1 MAGEEESKRFSI
13 FGAYYDGGNKN
24 GTNDGTDGLKRQT
37 PTEDQRKLLSQYFS
51 QRTLSLT
58 LEPDQ
63 TPYTLYV
70 SDVFGANN
78 DFAGRA
84 VSNTA
89 TPKDSDF
96 VKANNNSVLINL
108 ENNTLNF
115 KRIKGGK
122 GVSWRELTG
131 SNNLKPITQASYNL
145 VVIKGAEN
153 SQKQINLIGVYDQQ
167 AEGGTAS
174 IKPVDREFYLNP
186 SIFGGDALRAD
197 HNIVFLKNVN
207 TDGIARKFGI
217 VGGRAQDGTAV
228 NGSTSVGADSRNNL
242 VLIQN
247 SIIGVDGEK
256 SEGTNVYGGLGYAS
270 AQNNA
275 VVIDN
280 TKILGNVSG
289 GLSFLDNVMFDKGSY
304 HKFVYDSNISS
315 NGFNA
320 DQVLRAFNKGLT
332 EDYNSVYLNQAVLEG
347 TSAVYAS
354 SGGLIKT
361 TADDASN
368 YISFVESKLV
378 NLRRGTVY
386 LNGANRASSIY
397 ADTVYFG
404 KVFDAS
410 GIDLTGTSDS
420 SGKKLLADTYTDAK
434 PLTVT
439 FGHSLSESYIRTSAG
454 FHSTLTRLN
463 EDQSDI
469 THGKHNY
476 WTKVVVN
483 LGDVT
488 KINGDG
494 KHLNT
499 TVPVFEKEV
508 RDGNSYAVAKDTVFS
523 LLAQDNV
530 GGSSTFLA
538 ISSGYH
544 TDSDGKILDNTPVRA
559 LNLNWSRILE
569 YRLSYASGGRY
580 SKDKDKELTV
590 TVGQPAPSYSNA
602 AVPLPLLQVFQGGKE
617 IFSPAETYVWVD
629 KDKNW
634 YETQEDYDKSQ
645 NRITDKI
652 AFLKKVQTQTSE
664 KDIKLSVV
672 IQQDRNGRSIPVADA
687 TYSLLPY
694 LSVGELYQVTDDDG
708 RVANYK
714 GHIFSLTPLLDEDV
728 KNFVSDKRVREG
740 VDVFIGKVDPKQLY
754 YLENGKY
761 YEELASTGDI
771 ISVSNLSGTS
781 EEAGGLALGSRLT
794 ELVIRE
800 NEKVVLNGLTEEEK
814 DIATESYTAEM
825 ILGGK
830 GGVFIPDSN
839 TVFIGGEDKQ
849 NSFSGKTEVGAS
861 GKLSLVAT
869 EALGKTESVVLGS
882 AATLTISKRTD
893 SSEDKPTYTSQTIK
907 NISGT
912 DDKTS
917 LVIEKGN
924 ALKLAGSADAG
935 QIGSVNGGG
944 NLSIENANFAILA
957 SGTFSGST
965 NLTSSTLTLNKANS
979 LGTSAVTFF
988 DGNSKVIFESPNG
1001 TSNHTNNTFQGA
1013 GSLQVNGGSLTLAG
1027 KYADLTPTFTGGL
1040 TLENATVSTDKDSNY
1055 GWKRVG
1061 SGDIALNGPSSLT
1074 VYYSNV
1080 QETTG
1085 ASFKDKM
1092 LSGSGTLSLIN
1103 SGASQDSFNF
1113 GSKNDSGTFTG
1124 TLALNNVGISLD
1136 DQNATAMA
1144 KASLELGDKST
1155 AIVTKKFETAGKV
1168 TFLAGATLDFSSV
1181 ENHLGAKEISNT
1193 ITASNGFD
1201 FSTSPKGEIKVN
1213 LNGSVGNGHASLD
1226 LPLLDQDN
1234 GPVKLYFGKG
1244 NVTGSLANI
1253 TLVNVNGTT
1262 PDIGSQTFDYENG
1275 TAELTY
1281 SWGLTAGSP
1290 LFGNTEGFGLGYKLT
1305 TVNVNDGKI
1314 LDLKPG
1320 QDSTLSAKLT
1330 TNKGSNSTVKI
1341 DGALTFDN
1349 CDNNFDSTLI
1359 LTDGSSL
1366 TAVAG
1371 ALGQKGIQKDELF
1384 ASKVLL
1390 EDASTLTLKDGSH
1403 TIGSLNTASS
1413 SKVVMDA
1420 ATDLTIRG
1428 DSTVEGTLK
1437 GGNSLN
1443 FEGKDGSLL
1452 NVTISSANDQFKA
1465 PVSLQY
1471 TSLTLGKV
1479 SSLGSSLIKLDQ
1491 NSTVQYS
1498 GPNSWSSS
1506 NIFEGT
1512 GSIVYEAQDGKP
1524 NTFAFNEKQGEFSG
1538 TLVLQQAHIELSD
1551 EQKQNVTALQK
1562 ATLKLESNS
1571 SALVIGDRKLS
1582 QLEMYSGSELK
1593 LGKVDLVN
1601 QKAAGSLQ
1609 VNKLGAIDGQISLD
1623 GFTANINDEWSK
1635 LLDLDETA
1643 YTTLVSGPKDTSTPN
1658 PQFTYSVVNAENKLE
1673 LADGVE
1679 GTFDIDYSDT
1689 KDEKI
1694 GAFVTSI
1701 LKLLDVKEGEVTF
1714 EKGIGDEGDDF
1725 SAGIL
1730 GKGTIIITDNLI
1742 FNAKEGDTEFQG
1754 TLKVNPDSSLTLAN
1768 AQSLGT
1774 QDSHVSVIENSG
1786 TINIA
1791 EQTYVDRIFGK
1802 GNWQLTKGSSSSL
1815 HLVNAGGSIG
1825 NWSEGTSSWIQGSL
1839 GGEGNILIDAGALRI
1854 ESSNKDLKGKLD
1866 IGSQK
1871 TKAEVILTKT
1881 DSIGAMDIE
1890 IAEESRLTLE
1900 GLNENFD
1907 NNLKSNNGN
1916 ILVTSKS
1923 DLKINNSDKF
1933 HGSYEINNGST
1944 LSFGKLA
1951 GFANAKNVSA
1961 NVEKGS
1967 SLLLKYDEE
1976 WELKN
1981 VISGGGT
1988 IVIGAGNTAHRIMFT
2003 TDVAQTMGEQ
2013 FYGDIHVENAYV
2025 DLTANAQAA
2034 LTRGSLVL
2042 DKNGKALIQVPS
2054 SDTPYKIGGL
2064 SFNGGTLDASNA
2076 IVTPGKADAKTLL
2089 NISGYLES
2097 GDKTG
2102 THELKLSG
2110 TGKIQVGL
2118 SESAVNSQDSYYEAI
2133 KDFSLLDQDEGTLN
2147 GVLHA
2152 KIVGLYNEDT
2162 WKNTS
2167 LVVGD
2172 LDKNKLVSEFFD
2184 ESGNARQI
2192 EDSTHKL
2199 YSGDQEDQNQ
2209 IGTGH
2214 YNFSLSAFTSEQSAE
2229 KAGIYVGYGLV
2240 GVEIKG
2246 GKTLTLT
2253 PGRLAGGDTFSAWI
2267 KDEAGSSGNLVI
2279 AKGQQEGNIIRLQ
2292 NSANAYTG
2300 TTTVTQGMKLVA
2312 ATDSALGKTSEL
2324 ILDAGS
2330 SYEQAAGTT
2339 QTIGKLNQFAGQSS
2353 VFVDKN
2359 AILTLAKGGLSNGH
2373 NALTGTG
2380 TLKVE
2385 SETLQVSHSNA
2396 GLTGN
2401 VEIANDASVLALSS
2415 QSLGSSD
2422 VTLEEQG
2429 GLTFK
2434 DITDGSS
2441 VSNTFHGDGSINLS
2455 KSDIKFSK
2463 SSTGFTGTIVLDSP
2477 SHLAVEKLDALG
2489 ASEIKNE
2496 GTLHLNLDA
2505 DEGWNEVALVTRSA
2519 GSRKLTGSGNVIKTG
2534 KGVLTLHSNYA
2545 SEGTTTIEQGGA
2557 LSGTAEDPL
2566 NLAASFD
2573 VRKGAYLQAFGSINN
2588 LTNAGTV
2595 YLNGIDAKKT
2605 TESKLTVNGDFVGE
2619 GGTLVFDA
2627 DLASDTNSHQN
2638 TLLVKGNA
2646 TGNGFIRVNNLDGKG
2661 AQTQEGIT
2669 LVSIEGDSNV
2679 SFLLDGAAKAGAYDY
2694 LLMNSADNK
2703 RWYLNSVNRRV
2714 RSEAGTYIGL
2724 ALAAEQMNMRLHDR
2738 MGQAYVVDPQSGE
2751 LRQAAGWVRQLA
2763 SHSRFSTEGEKTRL
2777 STSVTQLGMDALR
2790 FKPSAETNAVAG
2802 FYAGGLY
2809 GKSKTRA
2816 ASFSK
2821 GKIDGFAF
2829 GVYGTFYT
2837 GSDAD
2842 DGFYTD
2848 TWLQYGRYDNR
2859 ITGEDPELKF
2869 RSHGFTFSVET
2880 GYSFKLAKT
2889 GAQKETDFII
2899 QPQAQLIVTDLKNNS
2914 VSDTHGYKFKQL
2926 GKNNATVR
2934 LGARFM
2940 VKQDTKLTAFVEGNW
2955 LHNMKKAG
2963 VQMGTEGVYM
2973 SGGKNTGEI
2982 RVGAEGSLSR
2992 NLKGWVSGSFRA
3004 GQSGYHTESAQVGLK
3019 LLF

>member
-1 MAGEEESKRFSI
+1 MAGKDESKRFSI
-13 FGAYYDGGNKN
+13 FGAYYDGDNKN
-24 GTNDGTDGLKRQT
+24 GTKDGTDGLKRQT

-58 LEPDQ
+58 LDKSSDEQ
-63 TPYTLYV
+63 PYTLFV

-131 SNNLKPITQASYNL
+131 KNNVKPITQASYNL
-145 VVIKGAEN
+145 VVIKGAEK
-153 SQKQINLIGVYDQQ
+153 SQNQINLIGVYDQQ
-167 AEGGTAS
+167 TQEGSSS
-174 IKPVDREFYLNP
+174 IGSEDRDFYLNP
-186 SIFGGDALRAD
+186 SIFGGDALQAD
-197 HNIVFLKNVN
+197 HNAVFLKNVN

-289 GLSFLDNVMFDKGSY
+289 GLSFLDNVMYKGNSY
-304 HKFVYDSNISS
+304 HKFVYSPTIPSD
-315 NGFNA
+315 GFNA
-320 DQVLRAFNKGLT
+320 DQVLRAFNEGLT
-332 EDYNSVYLNQAVLEG
+332 EDHNSVYLNQAVLEG

-361 TADDASN
+361 TANDASN

-420 SGKKLLADTYTDAK
+420 SGKKLLVDSYTEAK

-602 AVPLPLLQVFQGGKE
+602 AVPLPLLQVFQGGTE
-617 IFSPAETYVWVD
+617 IYSPSETYVWVD
-629 KDKNW
+629 EDKNW
-634 YETQEDYDKSQ
+634 YEDAEYQ
-645 NRITDKI
+645 NLITDKI

-664 KDIKLSVV
+664 KDIKLSAV
-672 IQQDRNGRSIPVADA
+672 IQQDRNGHSIPVADA

-728 KNFVSDKRVREG
+728 KNFVSDKRVKEG

-839 TVFIGGEDKQ
+839 TVFIGGKDNQ
-849 NSFSGKTEVGAS
+849 NSFSGKTEVGTS

-882 AATLTISKRTD
+882 AATLTISKRID
-893 SSEDKPTYTSQTIK
+893 SKEDKATTSQTIK
-907 NISGT
+907 NINGA

-917 LVIEKGN
+917 LVIEEGN
-924 ALKLAGSADAG
+924 SLKLTGSAEAG
-935 QIGSVNGGG
+935 QIGIVSGAGK
-944 NLSIENANFAILA
+944 NLSIENAKFKILS
-957 SGTFSGST
+957 SGTFSGLT
-965 NLTSSTLTLNKANS
+965 NLTASTLTLNKADS
-979 LGTSAVTFF
+979 LGTSAVTFAA
-988 DGNSKVIFESPNG
+988 NSKVIFESPNG
-1001 TSNHTNNTFQGA
+1001 TSENTFQED
-1013 GSLQVNGGSLTLAG
+1013 GSLLVKGGKSLILAG
-1027 KYADLTPTFTGGL
+1027 AYTDSTKTFTGGL
-1040 TLENATVSTDKDSNY
+1040 TLENATVTTKNDNGY

-1061 SGDIALNGPSSLT
+1061 SGDIALDGTSTLT

-1085 ASFKDKM
+1085 ASFENKI
-1092 LSGSGTLSLIN
+1092 LSGSGTLSLVN
-1103 SGASQDSFNF
+1103 SGTNQDSFKF
-1113 GSKNDSGTFTG
+1113 GSQKDSDTFTG
-1124 TLALNNVGISLD
+1124 TLALNNVRISLD
-1136 DQNATAMA
+1136 GQNATAMA

-1155 AIVTKKFETAGKV
+1155 AIVTKKFETTGKV

-1181 ENHLGAKEISNT
+1181 KNHLGAKGISNT
-1193 ITASNGFD
+1193 ITALNGFD

-1213 LNGSVGNGHASLD
+1213 LNGTVGNGHASLD

-1253 TLVNVNGTT
+1253 TLVNVNGTA
-1262 PDIGSQTFDYENG
+1262 PDMGSQTFDYENG

-1281 SWGLTAGSP
+1281 SWGLTTGSP

-1359 LTDGSSL
+1359 LTEGSSL

-1452 NVTISSANDQFKA
+1452 NVTISSSNDQFKA

-1551 EQKQNVTALQK
+1551 KQEQKQNVTALQN
-1562 ATLKLESNS
+1562 ATLKLENNS

-1582 QLEMYSGSELK
+1582 QLEMSSGSVLK
-1593 LGKVDLVN
+1593 LGEVDLVN

-1609 VNKLGAIDGQISLD
+1609 VNKLGTINGQITLG
-1623 GFTANINDEWSK
+1623 GFTADINGEWEK

-1643 YTTLVSGPKDTSTPN
+1643 YTKLVSGPKETSTPN
-1658 PQFTYSVVNAENKLE
+1658 PQFTYYEVIQEKKLELVKGEKKLE
-1673 LADGVE
+1673 LAKGVE
-1679 GTFDIDYSDT
+1679 GTFDIDYTNT
-1689 KDEKI
+1689 KDKEI

-1701 LKLLDVKEGEVTF
+1701 LTLLDVQEEKTVTF
-1714 EKGIGDEGDDF
+1714 KKGIGTEGNDF

-1742 FNAKEGDTEFQG
+1742 FNAKEGATKFEG
-1754 TLKVNPDSSLTLAN
+1754 ILKVNPDSSLTLEN
-1768 AQSLGT
+1768 AQGLGT
-1774 QDSHVSVIENSG
+1774 QDSHVSIIENSG

-1791 EQTYVDRIFGK
+1791 KQTYANRISGT
-1802 GNWQLTKGSSSSL
+1802 GNWNLTKAASSSL

-1825 NWSEGTSSWIQGSL
+1825 NWSEGTSSWIQGTL
-1839 GGEGNILIDAGALRI
+1839 GGEGTILIDEGALRI

-1890 IAEESRLTLE
+1890 IAEESRL
-1900 GLNENFD
+1900 
-1907 NNLKSNNGN
+1907 NLG
-1916 ILVTSKS
+1916 
-1923 DLKINNSDKF
+1923 
-1933 HGSYEINNGST
+1933 
-1944 LSFGKLA
+1944 
-1951 GFANAKNVSA
+1951 
-1961 NVEKGS
+1961 
-1967 SLLLKYDEE
+1967 
-1976 WELKN
+1976 
-1981 VISGGGT
+1981 
-1988 IVIGAGNTAHRIMFT
+1988 
-2003 TDVAQTMGEQ
+2003 
-2013 FYGDIHVENAYV
+2013 
-2025 DLTANAQAA
+2025 
-2034 LTRGSLVL
+2034 
-2042 DKNGKALIQVPS
+2042 
-2054 SDTPYKIGGL
+2054 
-2064 SFNGGTLDASNA
+2064 
-2076 IVTPGKADAKTLL
+2076 
-2089 NISGYLES
+2089 
-2097 GDKTG
+2097 
-2102 THELKLSG
+2102 
-2110 TGKIQVGL
+2110 
-2118 SESAVNSQDSYYEAI
+2118 
-2133 KDFSLLDQDEGTLN
+2133 
-2147 GVLHA
+2147 
-2152 KIVGLYNEDT
+2152 
-2162 WKNTS
+2162 
-2167 LVVGD
+2167 
-2172 LDKNKLVSEFFD
+2172 
-2184 ESGNARQI
+2184 
-2192 EDSTHKL
+2192 
-2199 YSGDQEDQNQ
+2199 
-2209 IGTGH
+2209 
-2214 YNFSLSAFTSEQSAE
+2214 
-2229 KAGIYVGYGLV
+2229 
-2240 GVEIKG
+2240 
-2246 GKTLTLT
+2246 
-2253 PGRLAGGDTFSAWI
+2253 
-2267 KDEAGSSGNLVI
+2267 
-2279 AKGQQEGNIIRLQ
+2279 
-2292 NSANAYTG
+2292 
-2300 TTTVTQGMKLVA
+2300 
-2312 ATDSALGKTSEL
+2312 
-2324 ILDAGS
+2324 
-2330 SYEQAAGTT
+2330 
-2339 QTIGKLNQFAGQSS
+2339 
-2353 VFVDKN
+2353 
-2359 AILTLAKGGLSNGH
+2359 
-2373 NALTGTG
+2373 
-2380 TLKVE
+2380 
-2385 SETLQVSHSNA
+2385 
-2396 GLTGN
+2396 
-2401 VEIANDASVLALSS
+2401 
-2415 QSLGSSD
+2415 
-2422 VTLEEQG
+2422 
-2429 GLTFK
+2429 
-2434 DITDGSS
+2434 
-2441 VSNTFHGDGSINLS
+2441 
-2455 KSDIKFSK
+2455 
-2463 SSTGFTGTIVLDSP
+2463 
-2477 SHLAVEKLDALG
+2477 
-2489 ASEIKNE
+2489 
-2496 GTLHLNLDA
+2496 
-2505 DEGWNEVALVTRSA
+2505 
-2519 GSRKLTGSGNVIKTG
+2519 
-2534 KGVLTLHSNYA
+2534 
-2545 SEGTTTIEQGGA
+2545 
-2557 LSGTAEDPL
+2557 
-2566 NLAASFD
+2566 
-2573 VRKGAYLQAFGSINN
+2573 
-2588 LTNAGTV
+2588 
-2595 YLNGIDAKKT
+2595 
-2605 TESKLTVNGDFVGE
+2605 
-2619 GGTLVFDA
+2619 
-2627 DLASDTNSHQN
+2627 
-2638 TLLVKGNA
+2638 
-2646 TGNGFIRVNNLDGKG
+2646 
-2661 AQTQEGIT
+2661 
-2669 LVSIEGDSNV
+2669 
-2679 SFLLDGAAKAGAYDY
+2679 
-2694 LLMNSADNK
+2694 
-2703 RWYLNSVNRRV
+2703 
-2714 RSEAGTYIGL
+2714 
-2724 ALAAEQMNMRLHDR
+2724 
-2738 MGQAYVVDPQSGE
+2738 
-2751 LRQAAGWVRQLA
+2751 
-2763 SHSRFSTEGEKTRL
+2763 
-2777 STSVTQLGMDALR
+2777 R
-2790 FKPSAETNAVAG
+2790 FK
-2802 FYAGGLY
+2802 
-2809 GKSKTRA
+2809 
-2816 ASFSK
+2816 
-2821 GKIDGFAF
+2821 
-2829 GVYGTFYT
+2829 
-2837 GSDAD
+2837 
-2842 DGFYTD
+2842 
-2848 TWLQYGRYDNR
+2848 
-2859 ITGEDPELKF
+2859 
-2869 RSHGFTFSVET
+2869 
-2880 GYSFKLAKT
+2880 
-2889 GAQKETDFII
+2889 
-2899 QPQAQLIVTDLKNNS
+2899 
-2914 VSDTHGYKFKQL
+2914 
-2926 GKNNATVR
+2926 
-2934 LGARFM
+2934 
-2940 VKQDTKLTAFVEGNW
+2940 
-2955 LHNMKKAG
+2955 
-2963 VQMGTEGVYM
+2963 
-2973 SGGKNTGEI
+2973 
-2982 RVGAEGSLSR
+2982 
-2992 NLKGWVSGSFRA
+2992 
-3004 GQSGYHTESAQVGLK
+3004 
-3019 LLF
+3019 